1 MKVLLVWET
10 PDGAALYLLP
20 KTQAEKNPWLEEL
33 CGYISNCSPP
43 DEGKEQLLHRL
54 FDLLA
59 PYGCLGIDGLV
70 QDEGDWVRYEVDT
83 RNATTINWPVKVVHC
98 GWC

>member
-1 MKVLLVWET
+1 MKVLLIWDS
-10 PDGAALYLLP
+10 PDGSVLYLLP
-20 KTQAEKNPWLEEL
+20 SDQAKNNPWLKEL
-33 CGYISNCSPP
+33 CGYFANSSFSDNRKDS
-43 DEGKEQLLHRL
+43 LLDKV

-70 QDEGDWVRYEVDT
+70 QEEGDWVRFEVSSDEYLS
-83 RNATTINWPVKVVHC
+83 IDGPLMVVHC